1 MRRRFLALTAALL
14 ALAPP
19 ALALLAP
26 PARLSV
32 TPVPLDPA
40 DRGRT
45 RVGGLTYLG
54 GWVLR
59 SQDRRFGG
67 ISSMS
72 FQDGALVALSDGGI
86 LFRLTLARG
95 TVALGDIRE
104 LPDGPGSRLSKID
117 RDSESSA
124 FDPASGRTW
133 VGFETSNA
141 IWRYAPGFAAAE
153 AHAQPKEM
161 SKWPPNLGAEALARL
176 RDGRF
181 LIFAETGATRHDG
194 ANPALLYA
202 GDPTAPGAVP
212 LRFGYRAPKG
222 FAITDA
228 TELPDGRVLVLHR
241 RVSLM
246 NGIDAALTVFDPR
259 AIAPGAVIS
268 GREIAR
274 LTSPVTVDNMEALA
288 VTQEGGRIVVWI
300 ASDDNYSPIQR
311 TLLLRFALDPGV

>member
-1 MRRRFLALTAALL
+1 MRSLAALAALL

-26 PARLSV
+26 APRLTA

-40 DRGRT
+40 DRGRAG
-45 RVGGLTYLG
+45 VGALTYLN

-67 ISSMS
+67 VSSMT
-72 FQDGALVALSDGGI
+72 FQDGRLMALSDGGI
-86 LFRLTLARG
+86 LFRLDLAG
-95 TVALGDIRE
+95 GAPALDAIRE
-104 LPDGPGSRLSKID
+104 LPDGPGSRLSKVD
-117 RDSESSA
+117 RDSESST

-141 IWRYAPGFAAAE
+141 IWRYGPGFAAAE
-153 AHAQPKEM
+153 AHAAPKEM
-161 SKWPPNLGAEALARL
+161 ANWPANLGAEALLRL

-181 LIFAETGATRHDG
+181 LVFAETGATRHDG

-212 LRFGYRAPKG
+212 LRFGYRPPAG

-241 RVSLM
+241 EASLM
-246 NGIDAALTVFDPR
+246 DGVVAALTLFDPR
-259 AIAPGAVIS
+259 AIRPGAVIA

-274 LTSPVTVDNMEALA
+274 LASPVTVDNMEALA
-288 VTQEGGRIVVWI
+288 VTREGARTVVWI